1 MIRHILNE
9 EDVIALMPTGGGK
22 SLCFQVPALLKE
34 GICVVVSPLLAL
46 MQDQVNNL
54 NKIGIPAL
62 MIEGGISYADLDK
75 TLDNCIYGK
84 YKFLYLSP
92 ERLSQELVQ
101 ERIKLMNVSYLVVD
115 EAHCIS
121 EWGHDFRPAY
131 QNIIS
136 FKNLHPTIK
145 TIALTAT
152 ATQKVVED
160 ITTYLDIPNAKVFKQ
175 SFKRDNLSI
184 NLEKFEDK
192 NYKLQQFLQKYQ
204 GSSIIYVRNRKATEE
219 IAQFLSTENF
229 TAAAFHGGLNNSTK
243 NQLLEDWLA
252 EKTQIMVATSA
263 FGMGI
268 DKANVRSVIHY
279 HLPESLESYFQEI
292 GRAGRDG
299 KEAYTY
305 LIYNEAD
312 RLRLKNQFLNT
323 LPQVEDVKLT
333 YKKLNAYFSI
343 AFGEGKES
351 FHNFNF
357 LEFCKTYQLHTSK
370 TFQSLQL
377 LDRTSVLTLK
387 KEYTQRI
394 EIKFRVSAKQ
404 LDFYLEKNPK
414 YFQLTQV
421 LTRNYSG
428 IFEQFTPLEF
438 KELQYKTGFS
448 RSALKEDLSELKQQE
463 IIELEIVNQDT
474 SVFFLQPRE
483 DNSTINPLIPYIQQQ
498 YKNKES
504 KINAVLDFIENQ
516 ETCKMVQ
523 LLSYFGE
530 KNVSNCNKCSVCLAE
545 EKKPAKNSYKKELA
559 LTILKILSRK
569 AYSSREL
576 ILLLQKD
583 EKLVL
588 EIIERLHQIEKI
600 TLTPDKKYKL
610 K

>member
-1 MIRHILNE
+1 M
-9 EDVIALMPTGGGK
+9 IALMPTGGGK

-34 GICVVVSPLLAL
+34 GICIVISPLLAL

-92 ERLSQELVQ
+92 ERLNQELVQ
-101 ERIKLMNVSYLVVD
+101 ERIKLMNVNYLVVD

-136 FKNLHPTIK
+136 FKNLHPNIK
-145 TIALTAT
+145 TVALTAT

-160 ITTYLDIPNAKVFKQ
+160 ITHFLEIPKAKIFKQ

-184 NLEKFEDK
+184 QLEKFEDK
-192 NYKLQQFLQKYQ
+192 NYKLQLFLQQHQ

-219 IAQFLSTENF
+219 IAEFLNTKSF
-229 TAAAFHGGLNNSTK
+229 TAAAFHGGLNNNTK
-243 NQLLEDWLA
+243 NKLLEDWLA
-252 EKTQIMVATSA
+252 EKTQIMVATNA

-268 DKANVRSVIHY
+268 DKSNVRSVIHY

-292 GRAGRDG
+292 GRGGRDG
-299 KEAYTY
+299 QEAIAY

-312 RLRLKNQFLNT
+312 RLRLKNQFLST
-323 LPQVEDVKLT
+323 MPQVEDVKLT
-333 YKKLNAYFSI
+333 YKKLNSYFSI
-343 AFGEGKES
+343 AFGEGNES

-357 LEFCKTYQLHTSK
+357 LDFCNTYQLHTSK
-370 TFQSLQL
+370 TFQSLQI
-377 LDRTSVLTLK
+377 LDRTSILTLK
-387 KEYTQRI
+387 KEYKQRV

-428 IFEQFTPLEF
+428 IFENFIPLEF
-438 KELQYKTGFS
+438 KELQYKTGLN
-448 RSALKEDLSELKQQE
+448 RSVLKDDLNELKQQE
-463 IIELEIVNQDT
+463 IIDLEVVNQDT

-498 YKNKES
+498 YKNKAH
-504 KINAVLDFIENQ
+504 KVNAVLSFIENNQ
-516 ETCKMVQ
+516 TCKMIQ

-530 KNVSNCNKCSVCLAE
+530 TELSKCKKCSVCLAE
-545 EKKPAKNSYKKELA
+545 KTKPAKNSFKKELA

-576 ILLLQKD
+576 VQLLQKKED
-583 EKLVL
+583 IVL
-588 EIIERLHQIEKI
+588 EIIERLHQLEKI